1 MSHIF
6 EFLVLSIPI
15 QVTKF
20 DFLTK
25 TCGYFSGVF
34 ANPTFNEKKK
44 IAPETN
50 TLVIEPPTSNIDLST
65 LCSLLFF
72 QLLLLESSHLKSKA
86 DQYIYYSFVRAYL

>member
-34 ANPTFNEKKK
+34 ANPTFNEKK
-44 IAPETN
+44 
-50 TLVIEPPTSNIDLST
+50 LR
-65 LCSLLFF
+65 
-72 QLLLLESSHLKSKA
+72 LKL
-86 DQYIYYSFVRAYL
+86 IH